1 MKQHEEVTFQTLAN
15 NEDVQIGYS
24 DNEIVIV
31 DSIQQFTQLSTAHV
45 TMNAIVICTSGKA
58 QAQMNGL
65 QMELYKNQVAI
76 IPQNVTVTD
85 VMISPDFDL
94 KGIFLTNRI
103 LRSFLNEKISVWN
116 DMMYIHRQHIVTMDE
131 DEILFYTHFYDMLTL
146 AIERGKENPYHTEII
161 QALLR
166 SAILGLCGEMK
177 WMLSQVGSELS
188 TLNHKQ
194 STSQSHFQR
203 FLDLLH
209 ANAGIIDIPR
219 YIHEMTF
226 AQWYKV
232 ININLNGMWLAA
244 KYAITQM
251 LKQDG
256 GSIVFTGSNWATVC
270 DPGFTSY
277 AASKA
282 AVVNLGRN
290 LALDYAKDNIRVNVV
305 CPGNMMTPLLERQ
318 LSTEADPEATLEAM
332 GQISQPQE
340 IANLVAF
347 LLSDEASA
355 MKGSAVTI
363 DQGETLGYRPGLRV
377 TKK

>member
-1 MKQHEEVTFQTLAN
+1 MDRNKRFEGKIAVITGGASGLGKCSAMTLAA
-15 NEDVQIGYS
+15 EGAVACIFDLDEVKGPEAVK
-24 DNEIVIV
+24 EIE
-31 DSIQQFTQLSTAHV
+31 A
-45 TMNAIVICTSGKA
+45 AGGKA
-58 QAQMNGL
+58 EFFKCNITEEAEVKAAYEGV
-65 QMELYKNQVAI
+65 VA
-76 IPQNVTVTD
+76 
-85 VMISPDFDL
+85 
-94 KGIFLTNRI
+94 KYG
-103 LRSFLNEKISVWN
+103 SV
-116 DMMYIHRQHIVTMDE
+116 
-131 DEILFYTHFYDMLTL
+131 
-146 AIERGKENPYHTEII
+146 
-161 QALLR
+161 
-166 SAILGLCGEMK
+166 
-177 WMLSQVGSELS
+177 
-188 TLNHKQ
+188 
-194 STSQSHFQR
+194 
-203 FLDLLH
+203 DLLH

-226 AQWYKV
+226 EQWYRV

-256 GSIVFTGSNWATVC
+256 GVIVFTGSNWANVC

-318 LSTEADPEATLEAM
+318 LSTQEDPEATLEAM